1 MTITKMAVM
10 AALLGTATIMSCN
23 KTTDVEETGTLEL
36 NLTGLED
43 LGDNYAYEGWIM
55 VDGTPQSAGIF
66 TVDASGTPSAT
77 SFDLDKEDL
86 EKATA
91 YILTIEPS
99 PDNDPTPSA
108 VHILAGEFSGSDAAL
123 TTEDSRA
130 LGTNFTTATGDY
142 ILTTPTD
149 GNSLDENSGIWFL
162 NNSSGSAVAGL
173 SLPTLPAGWQ
183 YEGWAV
189 INGQPVTTGK
199 FLSATAADD
208 AAPYSGTAVAGPA
221 FPGEDFLMN
230 APAGLVFPTDL
241 AGQTIVISVEPMPD
255 NSDAPFLLKPLAGDV
270 PSTATDHVV
279 YNLMNNA
286 AATNPTGTAS
296 K

>member
-23 KTTDVEETGTLEL
+23 KTTDIDETGKLEL
-36 NLTGLED
+36 NVTGLED
-43 LGDNYAYEGWIM
+43 LGANYAYEGWIM
-55 VDGTPQSAGIF
+55 VDGTPKSAGIF

-77 SFDLDKEDL
+77 SFDLNQEDL
-86 EKATA
+86 DKATA

-108 VHILAGEFSGSDAAL
+108 VHILAGEFSGTNAAL

-130 LGTNFTTATGDY
+130 LGTNFTTAAGKY

-149 GNSLDENSGIWFL
+149 GNNQDENSGIWFL
-162 NNSSGSAVAGL
+162 DNSSGSAMVGL
-173 SLPTLPAGWQ
+173 NLPTLPAGWQ

-189 INGQPVTTGK
+189 IGGQPVTTGK
-199 FLSATAADD
+199 FLSATAADES
-208 AAPYSGTAVAGPA
+208 APYSGTAASGPA
-221 FPGEDFLMN
+221 FPGEDFLLN
-230 APAGLVFPTDL
+230 APSGLTFPTNL
-241 AGQTIVISVEPMPD
+241 ASQKIVISVEPMPD

-270 PSTATDHVV
+270 PAAATDHVV
-279 YNLMNNA
+279 YNLNNNA

>member
-1 MTITKMAVM
+1 MTMTKMAVM

-23 KTTDVEETGTLEL
+23 KTTDIQETGNLEL
-36 NLTGLED
+36 NITGLED
-43 LGDNYAYEGWIM
+43 LGANYAYEGWIV

-77 SFDLDKEDL
+77 SFDLNKEDL

-99 PDNDPTPSA
+99 PDNDPNPTA
-108 VHILAGEFSGSDAAL
+108 VHILAGDFSGNSASL

-130 LGTNFTTATGDY
+130 LGTNFTTATGKY

-149 GNSLDENSGIWFL
+149 GNTQDENSGVWFID
-162 NNSSGSAVAGL
+162 NSSGSAMAGL
-173 SLPTLPAGWQ
+173 NLPTLPMGWQ

-189 INGQPVTTGK
+189 IDGKPVTTGK
-199 FLSATAADD
+199 FLSATAADES
-208 AAPYSGTAVAGPA
+208 APYSGTAVSGPA
-221 FPGEDFLMN
+221 FPGEDFLQN
-230 APAGLVFPTDL
+230 APSGLTFPTDL
-241 AGQTIVISVEPMPD
+241 ASQKIVISVEPSPD
-255 NSDAPFLLKPLAGDV
+255 NSPAPFLLKPLAGDV
-270 PSTATDHVV
+270 PASATSQVV
-279 YNLMNNA
+279 YSLMNNA
-286 AATNPTGTAS
+286 AASNPTGTVS